1 MSSLDIRQLSTCC
14 GKPLRW
20 EKVGFNFYEGYC
32 TACAKWQGRCRPDG
46 DAAPMRGGTATEL
59 LLLARNAELEA
70 ANAELLAT
78 LANER
83 GEGEP
88 PCEGWKWEPE
98 ESGWALWKDGGGFYV
113 TRTPDGWT
121 WDADRMRS
129 GTPHYDT
136 ARDAMRAASGAA

>member
-88 PCEGWKWEPE
+88 SCGAWSGMGTASQPRPPASIVPCRP
-98 ESGWALWKDGGGFYV
+98 S
-113 TRTPDGWT
+113 RRP
-121 WDADRMRS
+121 
-129 GTPHYDT
+129 
-136 ARDAMRAASGAA
+136 